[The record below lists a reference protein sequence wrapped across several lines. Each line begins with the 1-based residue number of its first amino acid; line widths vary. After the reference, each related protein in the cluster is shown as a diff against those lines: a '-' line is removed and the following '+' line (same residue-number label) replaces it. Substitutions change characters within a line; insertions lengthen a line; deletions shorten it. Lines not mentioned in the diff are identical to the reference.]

1 MANTENSPHEP
12 HSVVLKFGHEELVLR
27 QRYELLSIG
36 NDMLIALWFAIG
48 SVLFFSEST
57 TTAGTWLFLLG
68 SVQLF
73 IRPVIRLSRRVHLRR
88 FRPGVPGETA
98 RDF

>member
-1 MANTENSPHEP
+1 MN
-12 HSVVLKFGHEELVLR
+12 GHADSTPLVLR
-27 QRYELLSIG
+27 IGREELLIRSRYEVLSIG
-36 NDMLIALWFAIG
+36 NDILIALWFIVG

-68 SVQLF
+68 SIELA
-73 IRPVIRLSRRVHLRR
+73 IRPVIRLGRRMHLQRL
-88 FRPGVPGETA
+88 RPAGRQPYESS

>member
-1 MANTENSPHEP
+1 MADTENSPDDSR
-12 HSVVLKFGHEELVLR
+12 SVVLRFGHEELVLR

-36 NDMLIALWFAIG
+36 NDILIALWFAIG

-68 SVQLF
+68 SIQLF

-88 FRPGVPGETA
+88 FGPGMPAETA